1 MKNTGMTRPLD
12 QLGRIVIP
20 IEILNTTE
28 IEIGDPLEFYMDEE
42 KSLLG

>member
-20 IEILNTTE
+20 IEIRNTIG

-42 KSLLG
+42 KKF